1 MKRLNKQ
8 TLSELSAEINLP
20 AYDRSK
26 LRPGIVHLG
35 LGAFHRAHQAFYTDL
50 AIANSGGD
58 WGIIGV
64 SLRSENVSRQLLP
77 QDGLYSLM
85 SEDAAG
91 CKLRVVGAITDVLVA
106 PREPGRVIAAIADQK
121 IQIVTLTI
129 TEKGYSLAVDGKSL
143 NTEDKAIAAD
153 LANPEHPTTAVGLLA
168 LGLRA
173 RVQAGGAPLTILSC
187 DNLSE
192 NSKLLH
198 AVLQDYLA
206 ASFTEVLPWLADST
220 AFPCSMVDRIV
231 PGMTPANRARQEALL
246 GAADEGAVNTEPFS
260 QWIIEDCFAAGRPDW
275 ESVGVQL
282 VADILPYENIKLR
295 MLNASHSAI
304 AYCGLLAGRETVD
317 QVMADPALRS
327 YVEQLMQRDLMPVLD
342 VPPGFDLPA
351 YRDQLLQRFG
361 NPCLHH
367 RCQQIAM
374 DGCEKIGQR
383 WLPILQADKNCQ
395 QMIKALS
402 AWCYFVL
409 HTDFEL
415 DDPQASRLLALRQS
429 DEIELQSLQGILACA
444 RISGE
449 SVENFESLCDVLL
462 KNLAVVAHSGIVA
475 LLADNP

>member
-1 MKRLNKQ
+1 
-8 TLSELSAEINLP
+8 
-20 AYDRSK
+20 
-26 LRPGIVHLG
+26 
-35 LGAFHRAHQAFYTDL
+35 
-50 AIANSGGD
+50 
-58 WGIIGV
+58 
-64 SLRSENVSRQLLP
+64 
-77 QDGLYSLM
+77 
-85 SEDAAG
+85 
-91 CKLRVVGAITDVLVA
+91 
-106 PREPGRVIAAIADQK
+106 
-121 IQIVTLTI
+121 
-129 TEKGYSLAVDGKSL
+129 
-143 NTEDKAIAAD
+143 
-153 LANPEHPTTAVGLLA
+153 
-168 LGLRA
+168 
-173 RVQAGGAPLTILSC
+173 
-187 DNLSE
+187 
-192 NSKLLH
+192 
-198 AVLQDYLA
+198 
-206 ASFTEVLPWLADST
+206 
-220 AFPCSMVDRIV
+220 MVDRIV
-231 PGMTPANRARQEALL
+231 PGMTPVNRARQDALL
-246 GAADEGAVNTEPFS
+246 GAVDEGAVNTEPFS

-342 VPPGFDLPA
+342 VPSGFDLPA

-383 WLPILQADKNCQ
+383 WLPILQAGKDCQ